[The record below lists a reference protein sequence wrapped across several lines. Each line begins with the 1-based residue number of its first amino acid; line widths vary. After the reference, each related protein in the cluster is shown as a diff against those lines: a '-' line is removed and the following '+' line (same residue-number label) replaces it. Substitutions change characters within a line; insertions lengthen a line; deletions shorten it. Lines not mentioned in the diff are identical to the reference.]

1 MHADTREAN
10 AGSSFRILIVDDHPL
25 YRDALAE
32 TMRTGFETCEVV
44 GAGTLEEA
52 FEALD
57 GGFEPDLVALDLK
70 LPDVTG
76 ISGFEKLL
84 GRKPDAKILVIS
96 ALATGEIVRS
106 LLDRGA
112 MGFSPKESSA
122 DALRRAAREVAAGR
136 RYVPPQFR
144 AETAPA
150 SAAEDDDAGS
160 FPAGSPLAG
169 LTPQQTRILGLIREG
184 KPNKIIAWE
193 LDLAEATVKAHI
205 TALLRRLGV
214 RNRTQ
219 AALLAEA
226 AAARHAGKESEAR
239 AFLDS

>member
-1 MHADTREAN
+1 MHSQMRRAD
-10 AGSSFRILIVDDHPL
+10 AGSTFRVLIVDDHPL

-32 TMRTGFETCEVV
+32 TMRTAFEACEVNGV
-44 GAGTLEEA
+44 GTLEEA
-52 FEALD
+52 FAALD
-57 GGFEPDLVALDLK
+57 EGFEPDLLALDLK

-76 ISGFEKLL
+76 ISGFEKL
-84 GRKPDAKILVIS
+84 RSRNPDAKILVIS
-96 ALATGEIVRS
+96 ALATGDLVRS

-122 DALRRAAREVAAGR
+122 DSLRRAAREIAAGR

-144 AETAPA
+144 AGAAPA
-150 SAAEDDDAGS
+150 AEAEDNGAGS
-160 FPAGSPLAG
+160 FPAGSPLAN

-214 RNRTQ
+214 RSRTQ
-219 AALLAEA
+219 AALLAEST
-226 AAARHAGKESEAR
+226 AARHAGKETEAR
-239 AFLDS
+239 AFLDG

>member
-1 MHADTREAN
+1 MHSNTREAD
-10 AGSSFRILIVDDHPL
+10 AGSPFRVLIVDDHPL

-32 TMRTGFETCEVV
+32 TMRTAFESCKVKSV
-44 GAGTLEEA
+44 GTLEESFA
-52 FEALD
+52 ALD
-57 GGFEPDLVALDLK
+57 GGFAPDLVALDLK

-76 ISGFEKLL
+76 ISGFAKL
-84 GRKPDAKILVIS
+84 RRRIPDAKILVIS

-106 LLDRGA
+106 VLDRGA

-122 DALRRAAREVAAGR
+122 AALRRAVREIAAGR

-144 AETAPA
+144 AASAPA
-150 SAAEDDDAGS
+150 AESEDGDS
-160 FPAGSPLAG
+160 HPFPAGSALAG
-169 LTPQQTRILGLIREG
+169 LTPQQNRILALIREG

-214 RNRTQ
+214 RSRTQ
-219 AALLAEA
+219 AAMLAETT
-226 AAARHAGKESEAR
+226 AARHAGKKTEAR
-239 AFLDS
+239 AFLDG